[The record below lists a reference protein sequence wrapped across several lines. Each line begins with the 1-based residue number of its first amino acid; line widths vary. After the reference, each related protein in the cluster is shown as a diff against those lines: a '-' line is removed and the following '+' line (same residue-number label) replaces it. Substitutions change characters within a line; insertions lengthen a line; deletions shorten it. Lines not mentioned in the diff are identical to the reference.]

1 MTKMEKKLIEKLE
14 RACQTEA
21 RVTVRLIRKLEKENE
36 ELKLDIEQIKTIL
49 LDFIPHSI
57 REVELK
63 TKLLKIFKRR

>member
-1 MTKMEKKLIEKLE
+1 MTKMEKKLIDKLE
-14 RACQTEA
+14 KACQTEA
-21 RVTVRLIRKLEKENE
+21 RVTVRLIKKLQKENE

-49 LDFIPHSI
+49 INFIPHFI